1 MKDRA
6 KQIVHAPWFEYGII
20 AFILINGV
28 ILGLETSSALVEQYG
43 VLMHVGNHVILGI
56 FILEAL
62 IKMIAVAPQIDRYF
76 RDGWNIFDF
85 SVIVFSLIP
94 ATGEFAMIARLARL
108 LRVVRLISTIPELRL
123 IVSTLVRSIPSM
135 IHVMTLMGVIFYVYA
150 IMGYQLFHEHDPTH
164 WRSLG
169 ISLLTLFR
177 VVTLED
183 WTDVMYTAMDFHYL
197 SWIYFVSFVVLGTF
211 VVINLFI
218 AVVINNLDEAK
229 AERLAELQGPVTQ
242 KEILKDLRETQI
254 ALKRLEERLERTSG
268 ENVLPLSKVLKG

>member
-1 MKDRA
+1 MKDRVS
-6 KQIVHAPWFEYGII
+6 QIVSAIWFERVII
-20 AFILINGV
+20 AFILVNGV
-28 ILGLETSSALVEQYG
+28 ILGMETSPSLVAEYG
-43 VLMHVGNHVILGI
+43 TLMHLGNHLILGI
-56 FILEAL
+56 FILEAVL
-62 IKMIAVAPQIDRYF
+62 KMIAVAPQVGRYF
-76 RDGWNIFDF
+76 RDGWNVFDF

-108 LRVVRLISTIPELRL
+108 LRVVRLVSTIPELRL

-135 IHVMTLMGVIFYVYA
+135 LHVMTLMGMIFYIYA
-150 IMGYQLFHEHDPTH
+150 ITGYQLFHEHDPTH

-183 WTDVMYTAMDFHYL
+183 WTDVMYTAMEFHYL
-197 SWIYFVSFVVLGTF
+197 SWIYFVSFVILGTF
-211 VVINLFI
+211 VVVNLFI

-242 KEILKDLRETQI
+242 KEILKDLRDTQQ
-254 ALKRLEERLERTSG
+254 ALKRLEERLERTF
-268 ENVLPLSKVLKG
+268 

>member
-1 MKDRA
+1 MNDRVN
-6 KQIVHAPWFEYGII
+6 KIVSAAWFERAII
-20 AFILINGV
+20 GFILINGV
-28 ILGLETSSALVEQYG
+28 ILGMETSPALVNQYG
-43 VLMHVGNHVILGI
+43 ALMHLGNHLILGI
-56 FILEAL
+56 FILEAML
-62 IKMIAVAPQIDRYF
+62 KMLAVAPQVQRYF
-76 RDGWNIFDF
+76 QDGWNVFDF

-94 ATGEFAMIARLARL
+94 ATGDFAMIARLARL

-135 IHVMTLMGVIFYVYA
+135 IYA

-183 WTDVMYTAMDFHYL
+183 WTDVMYTAMEFHYL
-197 SWIYFVSFVVLGTF
+197 SWLYFVSFVILGTF

-242 KEILKDLRETQI
+242 KEILKDLRETQK
-254 ALKRLEERLERTSG
+254 ALKRLEARLERTS
-268 ENVLPLSKVLKG
+268 

>member
-6 KQIVHAPWFEYGII
+6 NKIVSAPWFERVII

-28 ILGLETSSALVEQYG
+28 ILGMETSPSLVEHYG
-43 VLMHVGNHVILGI
+43 ALMHLGNHVILGI

-62 IKMIAVAPQIDRYF
+62 LKMMAVAPQVDRYF
-76 RDGWNIFDF
+76 RDGWNVFDF

-94 ATGEFAMIARLARL
+94 ATGDFAMIARLARL
-108 LRVVRLISTIPELRL
+108 LRVVRLVSTIPELRL

-135 IHVMTLMGVIFYVYA
+135 IHVMTLMSVIFYIYA
-150 IMGYQLFHEHDPTH
+150 ITGYQLFHEHDPTH

-183 WTDVMYTAMDFHYL
+183 WTDVMYTAMDFHPL
-197 SWIYFVSFVVLGTF
+197 SWMYFVSFVVLGTF

-242 KEILKDLRETQI
+242 KEILTDLRETQK
-254 ALKRLEERLERTSG
+254 ALKRLEERLERAS
-268 ENVLPLSKVLKG
+268 S

>member
-1 MKDRA
+1 MKQFAQR
-6 KQIVHAPWFEYGII
+6 IVSTTVFEHLII
-20 AFILINGV
+20 ALILVNGV
-28 ILGLETSSALVEQYG
+28 ILGMETSTDLVAQYG
-43 VLMHVGNHVILGI
+43 DVFHFMNHLILAV
-56 FILEAL
+56 FILEAAL
-62 IKMIAVAPQIDRYF
+62 KMMALAPHVSRYF
-76 RDGWNIFDF
+76 QDGWNIFDF

-135 IHVMTLMGVIFYVYA
+135 IHVMTLMGVIFYIYA
-150 IMGYQLFHEHDPTH
+150 ITGYQLFHEHDPTH

-183 WTDVMYTAMDFHYL
+183 WTDVMYKAMEFHPYA
-197 SWIYFVSFVVLGTF
+197 WMFFVSFVVLGTF
-211 VVINLFI
+211 VVVNLFI

-229 AERLAELQGPVTQ
+229 AERLRELEAPVTQ
-242 KEILKDLRETQI
+242 EQILKDLRDTQK
-254 ALKRLEERLERTSG
+254 ALKRLENRLDRAS
-268 ENVLPLSKVLKG
+268 P

>member
-1 MKDRA
+1 M
-6 KQIVHAPWFEYGII
+6 KQIARRLVGAPVFERLII
-20 AFILINGV
+20 GLILVNGV
-28 ILGLETSSALVEQYG
+28 ILGMETSPDLVEEYG
-43 VLMHVGNHVILGI
+43 VFFHLANHIILGV
-56 FILEAL
+56 FILEAVL
-62 IKMIAVAPQIDRYF
+62 KMMAVAPQVSRYF
-76 RDGWNIFDF
+76 NDGWNIFDF

-135 IHVMTLMGVIFYVYA
+135 IHVMTLMGVIFYIYA
-150 IMGYQLFHEHDPTH
+150 ITGFQLFHEHDPTH

-183 WTDVMYTAMDFHYL
+183 WTDVMYKAMELHPFA
-197 SWIYFVSFVVLGTF
+197 WMYFVSFVVLGTF
-211 VVINLFI
+211 VVVNLFI

-229 AERLAELQGPVTQ
+229 AERLRELELPVTQ
-242 KEILKDLRETQI
+242 EEILKDLRETQK
-254 ALKRLEERLERTSG
+254 ALKRLEERLGRVPS
-268 ENVLPLSKVLKG
+268 

>member
-1 MKDRA
+1 MKDRVS
-6 KQIVHAPWFEYGII
+6 QIVSAPWFERVII
-20 AFILINGV
+20 AFILVNGV
-28 ILGLETSSALVEQYG
+28 ILGMETSPSLMAEYG
-43 VLMHVGNHVILGI
+43 TLMHWGNHLILGV
-56 FILEAL
+56 FILEAGL
-62 IKMIAVAPQIDRYF
+62 KMIAVAPHIDRYF
-76 RDGWNIFDF
+76 RDGWNVFDF

-108 LRVVRLISTIPELRL
+108 LRVVRLVSTIPELRL

-135 IHVMTLMGVIFYVYA
+135 IHVMTLMGVIFYIYA
-150 IMGYQLFHEHDPTH
+150 ITGYQLFHEHDPTH

-183 WTDVMYTAMDFHYL
+183 WTDVMYTAMELHSFA
-197 SWIYFVSFVVLGTF
+197 WIYFVSFVVLGTF
-211 VVINLFI
+211 VVVNLFI

-242 KEILKDLRETQI
+242 KEILKDLRETQK
-254 ALKRLEERLERTSG
+254 ALKRLEERLEKTS
-268 ENVLPLSKVLKG
+268 

>member
-6 KQIVHAPWFEYGII
+6 NRIVRAPWFEYGVI

-28 ILGLETSSALVEQYG
+28 ILGLETSSALVEHYDA
-43 VLMHVGNHVILGI
+43 LMHMGNHIILGI

-183 WTDVMYTAMDFHYL
+183 WTDVMYTAMEFHPL

-242 KEILKDLRETQI
+242 KEILKDLRETQK

-268 ENVLPLSKVLKG
+268 ENVLPLPKVLEG

>member
-1 MKDRA
+1 MKNRVI
-6 KQIVHAPWFEYGII
+6 QIVSAPWFERLII
-20 AFILINGV
+20 VFILINGV
-28 ILGLETSSALVEQYG
+28 ILGMETSPSLVEHYG
-43 VLMHVGNHVILGI
+43 HLMHVGNHVILGI

-62 IKMIAVAPQIDRYF
+62 LKMIAVAPQVNRYF
-76 RDGWNIFDF
+76 QDGWNVFDF

-108 LRVVRLISTIPELRL
+108 LRVVRLVSTIPELRL

-135 IHVMTLMGVIFYVYA
+135 IHVMTLMGVIFYIYA
-150 IMGYQLFHEHDPTH
+150 ITGYQLFHEHDPTH

-183 WTDVMYTAMDFHYL
+183 WTDVMYAAMEFHYL
-197 SWIYFVSFVVLGTF
+197 SWVYFVSFVILGTF
-211 VVINLFI
+211 VVVNLFI

-242 KEILKDLRETQI
+242 KEILKDLRDTQK
-254 ALKRLEERLERTSG
+254 ALKRLEERLDKTS
-268 ENVLPLSKVLKG
+268 